1 MLDISAFLQLSQG
14 LCLLAVVIGFLSI
27 VIFLGVGT
35 GFEPVSIQVNEHV
48 TFVVF
53 IPTYANRLIKIFK
66 THPLQGKETP
76 SICFLRNQNRNRT
89 CIIVN
94 TSFQSFIES
103 TASPVRHLTIYFN
116 TP

>member
-1 MLDISAFLQLSQG
+1 MLDISAFLQLLQG
-14 LCLLAVVIGFLSI
+14 LCLLAVVRELRLI
-27 VIFLGVGT
+27 VILFLGVGT
-35 GFEPVSIQVNEHV
+35 GFEPVSIQFNEHV

-89 CIIVN
+89 
-94 TSFQSFIES
+94 
-103 TASPVRHLTIYFN
+103 
-116 TP
+116 